1 MPTFGPTLVHLLRR
15 TRSEHPDRIAVR
27 SAEGSLRYRELGV
40 WADRIAARL
49 EDAGIGEGDRV
60 GLWME
65 KTPLAVAA
73 IWAILLR
80 GAAYVPL
87 DPRSPQARAAAIVS
101 DGELAALLL
110 DGDRC
115 PQLTVLLDAAPTVRC
130 VLGDRLPEGSARD
143 GVDVTGF
150 PDAPAAGEATTT
162 PVAFAEERAPDPE
175 SPAYV
180 LYTSGSTGRPKGVVL
195 SHRAAIA
202 FTDWAVRTFS
212 LGAEDRLSNHAP
224 FHFDLSTFDLY
235 GAFAVGASV
244 RLIKPLEAMLAPW
257 LARMIREEG
266 ITIWYSVPSVLAAM
280 AQSTPE
286 LARAVGPQLRW
297 MLFAGEVFPTPQLRA
312 LRDAVPQVRLGN
324 LFGPTETNVC
334 TWYEVCELPEGDA
347 PIPIGKVCDHLTGSI
362 RGEDGREVAPGAV
375 GLLWIAGGNLL
386 SGYWGDAD
394 LTRQRMARGSDDR
407 LFYNT
412 GDLVRRS
419 ADGTLIFQGRRDHLV
434 KVRGYRVE
442 LGEVEPPSHAA
453 RGCRRQWWRSRSLR
467 TWHRLGS
474 PRGSSWLRRG
484 RRRNT
489 RSG

>member
-1 MPTFGPTLVHLLRR
+1 
-15 TRSEHPDRIAVR
+15 
-27 SAEGSLRYRELGV
+27 
-40 WADRIAARL
+40 
-49 EDAGIGEGDRV
+49 
-60 GLWME
+60 
-65 KTPLAVAA
+65 
-73 IWAILLR
+73 
-80 GAAYVPL
+80 
-87 DPRSPQARAAAIVS
+87 
-101 DGELAALLL
+101 
-110 DGDRC
+110 
-115 PQLTVLLDAAPTVRC
+115 
-130 VLGDRLPEGSARD
+130 
-143 GVDVTGF
+143 
-150 PDAPAAGEATTT
+150 
-162 PVAFAEERAPDPE
+162 
-175 SPAYV
+175 
-180 LYTSGSTGRPKGVVL
+180 TGRPKGVVL

-442 LGEVEPPSHAA
+442 LGEVEAAVHALPEVA
-453 RGCRRQWWRSRSLR
+453 EAVVVAVEDAQHG
-467 TWHRLGS
+467 HRLDLHAVLKAPS
-474 PRGSSWLRRG
+474 PDADRELRVGLADRLPAYMIPARIWIRGDLPRTSSGKVDRNRLRAESAASRG
-484 RRRNT
+484 
-489 RSG
+489 